1 MEAQTY
7 RKSRK
12 SLFIKHGIAAA
23 IAISIY
29 FFFDYGLM
37 KLVLPIQLLIIIKD
51 LRMKI
56 IITDQVLI
64 YHTLFSIHKIPVNA
78 ISRIYLAEKRTYGAY
93 VPSTYYEFHLY
104 IKEDGENKLYAKIPT
119 TVIPKKER
127 LQFAETF
134 RKIDQSIYV
143 ELVTPQFTVG

>member
-64 YHTLFSIHKIPVNA
+64 YHTL
-78 ISRIYLAEKRTYGAY
+78 LA
-93 VPSTYYEFHLY
+93 Y
-104 IKEDGENKLYAKIPT
+104 IKSQL
-119 TVIPKKER
+119 
-127 LQFAETF
+127 
-134 RKIDQSIYV
+134 
-143 ELVTPQFTVG
+143 TPFHVYI